1 MHVCICMLNLCGLT
15 DYLVYLC
22 KHVIMQVNAA
32 IYIYIYT
39 CTDILAP
46 KMIVKFFGGCEI
58 NDLDP
63 SARFELVYLGVVAD
77 YVSSIL
83 PLLKNTV
90 QRFSVVLA
98 EKGPS

>member
-1 MHVCICMLNLCGLT
+1 MHMHAKFVWPYRLSRLP
-15 DYLVYLC
+15 
-22 KHVIMQVNAA
+22 MQTRNYAGKCS
-32 IYIYIYT
+32 YIYT